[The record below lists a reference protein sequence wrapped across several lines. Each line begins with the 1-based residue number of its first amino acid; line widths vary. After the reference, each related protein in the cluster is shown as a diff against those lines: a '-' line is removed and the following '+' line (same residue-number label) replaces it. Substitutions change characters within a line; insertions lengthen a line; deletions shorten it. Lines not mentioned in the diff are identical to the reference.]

1 MTSESIQ
8 SLSFFSL
15 VLLKISLENSL
26 STFDISGEMKKPKS
40 ILSHSASIL
49 RGVFIDM
56 FNYRGVWVKI
66 HRDKNP
72 CTSPVS

>member
-1 MTSESIQ
+1 MFMIEDT
-8 SLSFFSL
+8 
-15 VLLKISLENSL
+15 
-26 STFDISGEMKKPKS
+26 
-40 ILSHSASIL
+40 SIL

-56 FNYRGVWVKI
+56 FNYKGVRVKI